1 MPFRFFFGGIVP
13 VMVPTRS
20 PLRALALG
28 AGLLAQIWTP
38 GAGAQSAQPSAQ
50 EKPPA
55 STSLHVIAE
64 QVARL
69 FPMVQTEV
77 IEVSGDRVTLAAGR
91 QQGLVP
97 GVELHAYREGR
108 ELFHPRT
115 KQLLGRTE
123 ETLGRL
129 VVTEVAD
136 RYSVAT
142 LAPGATAAPGPGDKA
157 RVAAGRVK
165 LTIVPLSSGVR
176 PRLVEAATYDLV
188 QELERTGRF
197 QVVFGEQVSVWLGEQ
212 KIPAEE
218 FMRGRGVREAH
229 ARFNLLHVLAVHYTM
244 AQGKPFMDVKVF
256 ANVLEQPLLAQ
267 ALFVPPSVRTPSQ
280 QFSTGPGREGVP
292 LERRSLLARLLSGNF
307 EPNTYSAGAASIPLR
322 SLAVFP
328 FAVTSMDVAIGRDTV
343 PRLVV
348 TDGQRVFQYRLAG
361 EKLEPEWTHDKL
373 MVGSIL
379 GVQFA
384 DVDADGVLDV
394 VVNRQDA
401 KLGMLSYVLTT
412 RAGRPAVLAE
422 DLPLILLAVDERGDG
437 VPGELWGQPQNPYT
451 FFSRG
456 AVTRYVFKDKDL
468 TASGQARPHDFFRL
482 TGATFASL
490 APKDKAPRALA
501 FIDEQNRLVVA
512 ENGQEIWRSSAA
524 VGRGLAQARL
534 EIMQGR
540 TAVDKFFRMEPNPL
554 AVDLDGDGIQ
564 EIVVPVN
571 DEEAGRLVVV
581 FRGPTG
587 LRTQVVASGS
597 EGVVTGM
604 GAIPGAQGGSPSL
617 IMAVVKRSGVLR
629 RSGDTQ
635 LIMTVPE

>member
-1 MPFRFFFGGIVP
+1 
-13 VMVPTRS
+13 MVSTRS

-28 AGLLAQIWTP
+28 AGLLALGWAP
-38 GAGAQSAQPSAQ
+38 GARAQSAEPRREATSA
-50 EKPPA
+50 PA
-55 STSLHVIAE
+55 QFSVIAE

-69 FPMVQTEV
+69 FPVLQTDV
-77 IEVSGDRVTLAAGR
+77 VEVSGDRVTLAAGR
-91 QQGLVP
+91 QQGVVP
-97 GVELHAYREGR
+97 GIELHAYREGR
-108 ELFHPRT
+108 ELVHPKT
-115 KQLLGRTE
+115 KQVLGRTE
-123 ETLGRL
+123 EPLGRL

-142 LAPGATAAPGPGDKA
+142 LAPGARGALAAGDKA
-157 RVAAGRVK
+157 RVVAGRVK
-165 LTIVPLSSGVR
+165 LTIVPLGSGVR

-197 QVVFGEQVSVWLGEQ
+197 QVVFGEQVAVWLGERA
-212 KIPAEE
+212 IPAEE

-229 ARFNLLHVLAVHYTM
+229 EGFKLQHLLAVRYTT
-244 AQGKPFMDVKVF
+244 AQGKPFMDVRLF
-256 ANVLEQPLLAQ
+256 SSVLEQPLLAQ
-267 ALFVPPSVRTPSQ
+267 ALFVPPSVRASPSQ
-280 QFSTGPGREGVP
+280 QFSTGPGKDGAP
-292 LERRSLLARLLSGNF
+292 LQRRSLLARLLSGNF
-307 EPNTYSAGAASIPLR
+307 EPNTYSAGASSIPLR

-328 FAVTSMDVAIGRDTV
+328 FVVTSMDVAVGRDSI
-343 PRLVV
+343 PRIAV
-348 TDGQRVFQYRLAG
+348 TDGQRVFQYRLVG
-361 EKLEPEWTHDKL
+361 EKLEPEWTYDKL
-373 MVGSIL
+373 MVGGIL

-384 DVDADGVLDV
+384 DVDGDGVLDV

-401 KLGMLSYVLTT
+401 KVGMLSYILTT
-412 RAGRPAVLAE
+412 RNGRAAVLVE

-437 VPGELWGQPQNPYT
+437 VPGELWAQPLNPDT

-482 TGATFASL
+482 TGATFATL
-490 APKDKAPRALA
+490 GPKDKAPRALA
-501 FIDEQNRLVVA
+501 FIDEQNRLVIA
-512 ENGQEIWRSSAA
+512 QGGQELWRSSAS

-534 EIMQGR
+534 EIMQSR
-540 TAVDKFFRMEPNPL
+540 TAVDKFVRMEPNPL

-581 FRGPTG
+581 FLGPTG

-597 EGVVTGM
+597 EGVVTGL
-604 GAIPGAQGGSPSL
+604 GVVPGADGAAPSL
-617 IMAVVKRSGVLR
+617 VMALVKRSGLLGTG
-629 RSGDTQ
+629 GDTQ